1 MGVNVL
7 YILLGKITVFKD
19 DVDEGHYQIYLQGW
33 KNSSYSPLIEFPVAK
48 LVIEKLFENDAWYQV
63 PRNDKEN
70 IDTNQSWW

>member
-19 DVDEGHYQIYLQGW
+19 DVDEGHYQIYLQWW
-33 KNSSYSPLIEFPVAK
+33 KNSPYSPFIELSIRK

-63 PRNDKEN
+63 TRDNKEN
-70 IDTNQSWW
+70 IDTNESGW